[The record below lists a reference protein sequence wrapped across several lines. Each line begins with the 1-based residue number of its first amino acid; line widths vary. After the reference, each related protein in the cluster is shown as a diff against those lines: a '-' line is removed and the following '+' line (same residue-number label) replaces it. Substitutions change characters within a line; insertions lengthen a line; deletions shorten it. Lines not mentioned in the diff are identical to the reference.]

1 MSWIEV
7 QLPPDGRRRPT
18 AGPDRLGL
26 RYEQEGAG

>member
-7 QLPPDGRRRPT
+7 ELPPNRRRPT

-26 RYEQEGAG
+26 RHGQESAR